1 MTTGLPEDEVTA
13 ATDMLTNNTAG
24 TITSKTSEMCEW
36 HVGRG
41 YRQQR
46 YLHFVRDAVYAVA
59 QALHNLH
66 AHLCGPGFSGVCKA
80 MEHIDGDVL
89 QAYLANVTFNGEL
102 ISLTLGPDMTD
113 RKNTLTWYS
122 DGKQQMKIS
131 AWHLT

>member
-1 MTTGLPEDEVTA
+1 
-13 ATDMLTNNTAG
+13 
-24 TITSKTSEMCEW
+24 
-36 HVGRG
+36 
-41 YRQQR
+41 
-46 YLHFVRDAVYAVA
+46 
-59 QALHNLH
+59 
-66 AHLCGPGFSGVCKA
+66 